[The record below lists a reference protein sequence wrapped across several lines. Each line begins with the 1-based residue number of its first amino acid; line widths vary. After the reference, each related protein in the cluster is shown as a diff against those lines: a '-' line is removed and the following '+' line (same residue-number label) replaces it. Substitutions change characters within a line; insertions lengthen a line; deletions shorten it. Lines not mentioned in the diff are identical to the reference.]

1 VSEVGQAPPAGAEG
15 LPDRPPSKPSR
26 LPRFLWAGIALFCL
40 VMFGSALALFLW
52 SRDAFSS
59 KDLLKAQSVKITYL
73 MKGKQ
78 TKSVVV
84 NDPAELKALL
94 DALKI
99 TDTQPGQ
106 PWTMQ
111 ITGSVEFTLPDGTVA
126 RTMFVSQ
133 RQLERTGWGQVMVE
147 PDFYRKVNEIATRAE
162 GKPIDIMRVDN

>member
-1 VSEVGQAPPAGAEG
+1 VSEVGPAPPAGAEG
-15 LPDRPPSKPSR
+15 LPVRPPSKKSR
-26 LPRFLWAGIALFCL
+26 LPLVIWAGIAIFCL
-40 VMFGSALALFLW
+40 VMFGTALGLFLW
-52 SRDAFSS
+52 SRKAFSS
-59 KDLLKAQSVKITYL
+59 EDLKTASSVKVNYLLK
-73 MKGKQ
+73 GNQ

-84 NDPAELKALL
+84 NDPAELRALL

-111 ITGSVEFTLPDGTVA
+111 ITGTVEFSLPDGTVA